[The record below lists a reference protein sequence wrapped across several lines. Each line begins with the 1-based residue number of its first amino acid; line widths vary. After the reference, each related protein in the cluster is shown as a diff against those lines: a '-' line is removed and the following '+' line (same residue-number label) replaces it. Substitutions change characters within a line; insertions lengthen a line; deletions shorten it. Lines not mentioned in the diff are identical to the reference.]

1 MSFIG
6 CHSSDGAVHN
16 SRDAGIKP
24 IILQN
29 IVESLPVGLMVIG
42 SNGEIVTINRAASE
56 ILGHSLDV
64 FEGKGWGDLFFDDPK
79 NSDFNQII
87 IDIICERKVNFKRN
101 VCYTRS
107 DGKSLKLSI
116 TGSFLR
122 EDGRIAGIV
131 VLMSDVTEL
140 HEAHENEKAVLEEKS
155 ALQHERAESIRN
167 LAQAVAHQIRNPVTT
182 IGGFSRRVLGRL
194 DAKDPNRGYL
204 ETIIDGTRRLE
215 NLVTAVSDYTKLL
228 DMKPEPVVMSTVI
241 DMARAGLFQKEE
253 DLAKKVEWSVL
264 GGAIE
269 VRVDPRL
276 FARALNELF
285 LNALEFSRDDPVSI
299 DVQVSKDGGSF
310 TVEVADTGPG
320 ISAADRPYIFDP
332 FFTTK
337 AVGVGMGLC
346 RVKRIISEHKGHVT
360 VDSIPGKGT
369 RVTIGVPEGLYNRPI
384 LR

>member
-1 MSFIG
+1 MG
-6 CHSSDGAVHN
+6 AMHSSRA
-16 SRDAGIKP
+16 AGLKP

-42 SNGEIVTINRAASE
+42 SNGEIVTINRAASK

-87 IDIICERKVNFKRN
+87 IDIIWERKVNFKRN

-107 DGKSLKLSI
+107 DGESLKLSI

-131 VLMSDVTEL
+131 VLINDVTEL
-140 HEAHENEKAVLEEKS
+140 HQAHENEKSVLEEKS

-182 IGGFSRRVLGRL
+182 IGGFSRRVLGKL
-194 DAKDPNRGYL
+194 DASDPNRAYL

-228 DMKPEPVVMSTVI
+228 DMKPERVAMSMVI

-253 DLAKKVEWSVL
+253 ELAKKVEWSVL
-264 GGAIE
+264 GGAME
-269 VRVDPRL
+269 VNVDPRL

-285 LNALEFSRDDPVSI
+285 LNALEFSRDDRLSI
-299 DVQVSKDGGSF
+299 DVRASEDAGRFK
-310 TVEVADTGPG
+310 VEVADSGPG
-320 ISAADRPYIFDP
+320 ISAANKPYIFDP

-346 RVKRIISEHKGHVT
+346 RVKRIVFEHKGHVT
-360 VDSIPGKGT
+360 VESIPGKGT
-369 RVTIGVPEGLYNRPI
+369 RVTIWIPEGLHRRP
-384 LR
+384 